1 MPRKEALVAFAVA
14 PSPQRQR
21 RQPISRG
28 KLSDEAK
35 RGRYLVQITGC
46 NDCHTAGYAESGGKV
61 EESKW
66 LTGDRLGWRGP
77 WGTTYAAN
85 LRLTVKDM
93 SADQFVILAR
103 SPLRPPMPWFNLRD
117 MKDSDV
123 KAIYA
128 YLKHLGP
135 AGEAGAGLRTA
146 GQVACRTVREIPRS
160 ADRSEN
166 RSMNKRLAWLLLL
179 GLLAGAAVRARKR
192 S

>member
-1 MPRKEALVAFAVA
+1 MIAGKKLQVAFAVA
-14 PSPQRQR
+14 MLAAATASAAD
-21 RQPISRG
+21 QPAG
-28 KLSDEAK
+28 NLSDEAK

-66 LTGDRLGWRGP
+66 LTGDRLGWNGP

-93 SADQFVILAR
+93 SADQFLILAR

-135 AGEAGAGLRTA
+135 AGEAAPAYVPPDKSPVGPIVRFPEPPKKPGA
-146 GQVACRTVREIPRS
+146 
-160 ADRSEN
+160 
-166 RSMNKRLAWLLLL
+166 
-179 GLLAGAAVRARKR
+179 
-192 S
+192 

>member
-1 MPRKEALVAFAVA
+1 MIAGQGARAALAVA
-14 PSPQRQR
+14 SLTAIAASAAD
-21 RQPISRG
+21 QPAG
-28 KLSDEAK
+28 KMSDDAK

-61 EESKW
+61 EESEW

-77 WGTTYAAN
+77 WGTTYPAN

-135 AGEAGAGLRTA
+135 AGASAPAYVPPDKAPAGPF
-146 GQVACRTVREIPRS
+146 VKFPDPPR
-160 ADRSEN
+160 
-166 RSMNKRLAWLLLL
+166 
-179 GLLAGAAVRARKR
+179 
-192 S
+192 

>member
-1 MPRKEALVAFAVA
+1 MIAGKKVRVALAAA
-14 PSPQRQR
+14 ILAAATASAAD
-21 RQPISRG
+21 QPAG
-28 KLSDEAK
+28 KMSDEAK

-66 LTGDRLGWRGP
+66 LTGDRLGWNGP

-85 LRLTVKDM
+85 LRLSVKDM
-93 SADQFVILAR
+93 SADQFLILAR

-135 AGEAGAGLRTA
+135 AGEAAPAYVPPDKSPAGPIVKFPEPPKKPDA
-146 GQVACRTVREIPRS
+146 
-160 ADRSEN
+160 
-166 RSMNKRLAWLLLL
+166 
-179 GLLAGAAVRARKR
+179 
-192 S
+192 

>member
-1 MPRKEALVAFAVA
+1 MTFAAKLFRSFAAFTLVAWAA
-14 PSPQRQR
+14 ALAAEPPS
-21 RQPISRG
+21 G
-28 KLSDEAK
+28 TLSAEAA
-35 RGRYLVQITGC
+35 RGRYLVQIAGC

-66 LTGDRLGWRGP
+66 LTGDRLGWNGP

-85 LRLTVKDM
+85 LRLDVNDM

-135 AGEAGAGLRTA
+135 AGEAAPAYVPPDKSPVGP
-146 GQVACRTVREIPRS
+146 VVKFPESP
-160 ADRSEN
+160 
-166 RSMNKRLAWLLLL
+166 K
-179 GLLAGAAVRARKR
+179 
-192 S
+192 